1 MKKILVPCDFS
12 KPAINAYR
20 FALNIASRSR
30 GAIHLIY
37 VVELPVLHDTMLM
50 PVLSVEQDYVDD
62 VKMKAEKNFKKLVE
76 KHKRAGVKVK
86 TQVVFGPVSQRIID
100 YVKTKNMDLIIM
112 GSHGASGVKEFFVGS
127 NAEKIV
133 RTSSVPVFV
142 LKDLY
147 DGKIERIVFS
157 YTFET
162 DDQKNFVGKVSDL
175 QKFFKAHIDLVWI
188 NTPGVFYR
196 DLDTLK
202 RMGAFVK
209 RYRFRN
215 YTIHVFNDLNE
226 REGIINFTETV
237 RADLIVMGTH
247 GRKGLINL
255 LSGSITENV
264 VNHVRWPIW
273 TSVVDNSFTSLM

>member
-162 DDQKNFVGKVSDL
+162 TTRK
-175 QKFFKAHIDLVWI
+175 
-188 NTPGVFYR
+188 
-196 DLDTLK
+196 TL
-202 RMGAFVK
+202 
-209 RYRFRN
+209 
-215 YTIHVFNDLNE
+215 
-226 REGIINFTETV
+226 
-237 RADLIVMGTH
+237 
-247 GRKGLINL
+247 
-255 LSGSITENV
+255 
-264 VNHVRWPIW
+264 
-273 TSVVDNSFTSLM
+273 